1 MRWVVLGVLC
11 WFLLPGQALAATP
24 TELTGSVAYTEV
36 MNYDYDQDGRI
47 DKVQFWAEF
56 HGRPATGEPD
66 TPSYQP
72 EAGEI
77 LFFLY
82 DLERKKKI
90 LDWLQF
96 SMAALPRN
104 KPFPMTKIFIKGNT
118 ARFEANDMQY
128 TVQDGGKGY
137 VHDRVT
143 ANDGLR
149 ERQVKLYAG
158 DIDIGPVR

>member
-1 MRWVVLGVLC
+1 MRWVVLGIFCLG
-11 WFLLPGQALAATP
+11 LLPGQVLAANTM
-24 TELTGSVAYTEV
+24 EIMGSVAYTEV
-36 MNYDYDQDGRI
+36 MNYDYDKDGSI
-47 DKVQFWAEF
+47 DKVQFWADF
-56 HGRPATGEPD
+56 HGHPAIGEPD
-66 TPSYQP
+66 TPAYQP

-90 LDWLQF
+90 LNWLQF
-96 SMAALPRN
+96 SMAALPPN
-104 KPFPMTKIFIKGNT
+104 KPFPMTKIYINGNT
-118 ARFEANDMQY
+118 ARFEANGTQY

-158 DIDIGPVR
+158 DIKIGPVR